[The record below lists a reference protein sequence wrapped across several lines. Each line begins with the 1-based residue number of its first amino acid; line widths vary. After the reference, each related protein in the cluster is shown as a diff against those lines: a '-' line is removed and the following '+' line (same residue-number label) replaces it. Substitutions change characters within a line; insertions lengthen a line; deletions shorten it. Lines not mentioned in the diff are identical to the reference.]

1 MLIFVPLNIIS
12 ITNVVINHFENH
24 SYIMVKKEN
33 LKTFVIQQSDID
45 KAINYH
51 LDKGGKDH
59 RYLADCLEREMFYSY
74 CWETIHRSVRPWN
87 GFRKILNTVVDS
99 LFCDMPSITI
109 KTIAIDGAITFRTA
123 QCNGVR

>member
-1 MLIFVPLNIIS
+1 MA
-12 ITNVVINHFENH
+12 
-24 SYIMVKKEN
+24 KKEN

-51 LDKGGKDH
+51 L
-59 RYLADCLEREMFYSY
+59 EMFYSY
-74 CWETIHRSVRPWN
+74 CWETIHRSVRPWD

-99 LFCDMPSITI
+99 LFCDMPAITI
-109 KTIAIDGAITFRTA
+109 KTIAIDGVITFRTA

>member
-1 MLIFVPLNIIS
+1 MA
-12 ITNVVINHFENH
+12 
-24 SYIMVKKEN
+24 KKEN

-74 CWETIHRSVRPWN
+74 CWETIHRSVRPWD

-99 LFCDMPSITI
+99 LFVICLRLQLKQLQLTVLLHSELLNVM
-109 KTIAIDGAITFRTA
+109 
-123 QCNGVR
+123 V

>member
-1 MLIFVPLNIIS
+1 MA
-12 ITNVVINHFENH
+12 
-24 SYIMVKKEN
+24 KKEN

-59 RYLADCLEREMFYSY
+59 RHLADCLEREMFYSY
-74 CWETIHRSVRPWN
+74 CWETIHRSVRPWD

-99 LFCDMPSITI
+99 LFVICLRLQLKQLQLTVLLHSELLNVM
-109 KTIAIDGAITFRTA
+109 
-123 QCNGVR
+123 V

>member
-1 MLIFVPLNIIS
+1 MA
-12 ITNVVINHFENH
+12 
-24 SYIMVKKEN
+24 KKEN

-74 CWETIHRSVRPWN
+74 CWETIHRSVRPWD

-99 LFCDMPSITI
+99 LFCDIPSITI
-109 KTIAIDGAITFRTA
+109 KTIAIDSAITFRTA

>member
-1 MLIFVPLNIIS
+1 MA
-12 ITNVVINHFENH
+12 
-24 SYIMVKKEN
+24 KKEN

-59 RYLADCLEREMFYSY
+59 RHLADCLKREMFYSY
-74 CWETIHRSVRPWN
+74 CWETIHRSVRSWD

>member
-1 MLIFVPLNIIS
+1 MA
-12 ITNVVINHFENH
+12 
-24 SYIMVKKEN
+24 KKEN

-51 LDKGGKDH
+51 LDKRGKDH
-59 RYLADCLEREMFYSY
+59 IHNANCLEREMFYSY
-74 CWETIHRSVRPWN
+74 CWETIHRTVRPWDS
-87 GFRKILNTVVDS
+87 FRKILNTVVDS
-99 LFCDMPSITI
+99 LFCDMPAITI

>member
-1 MLIFVPLNIIS
+1 MA
-12 ITNVVINHFENH
+12 
-24 SYIMVKKEN
+24 KKEN
-33 LKTFVIQQSDID
+33 LKTFVIQQSDIN

-51 LDKGGKDH
+51 LNKGDKDH
-59 RYLADCLEREMFYSY
+59 RCLADCLEREMFYSY
-74 CWETIHRSVRPWN
+74 CWETIHRSVHPWD

>member
-1 MLIFVPLNIIS
+1 MA
-12 ITNVVINHFENH
+12 
-24 SYIMVKKEN
+24 KKEN

-51 LDKGGKDH
+51 LNKGGKDH
-59 RYLADCLEREMFYSY
+59 RYLVDCLEHEMFYSY
-74 CWETIHRSVRPWN
+74 CWETIHRSVRPWD

-99 LFCDMPSITI
+99 LFYDRPSITI

-123 QCNGVR
+123 QCNGMR

>member
-1 MLIFVPLNIIS
+1 MA
-12 ITNVVINHFENH
+12 
-24 SYIMVKKEN
+24 KKEN

-51 LDKGGKDH
+51 LDKGSKDH
-59 RYLADCLEREMFYSY
+59 RHLADCLEREMFYSY
-74 CWETIHRSVRPWN
+74 CWETIHRSVRPGD

-99 LFCDMPSITI
+99 LFCDMPSIII
-109 KTIAIDGAITFRTA
+109 KTIAIDGTITFRTA

>member
-1 MLIFVPLNIIS
+1 MK
-12 ITNVVINHFENH
+12 
-24 SYIMVKKEN
+24 KKEN
-33 LKTFVIQQSDID
+33 LKTFAIQQSDID

-51 LDKGGKDH
+51 LSKSGKDH

-74 CWETIHRSVRPWN
+74 CLETIHLSVRPWD

-99 LFCDMPSITI
+99 LFCDKPSITI

-123 QCNGVR
+123 QCNGLR

>member
-1 MLIFVPLNIIS
+1 MA
-12 ITNVVINHFENH
+12 
-24 SYIMVKKEN
+24 KKEN

-74 CWETIHRSVRPWN
+74 CWETIHRSVRPW
-87 GFRKILNTVVDS
+87 DS
-99 LFCDMPSITI
+99 LFCNMPAITI

>member
-1 MLIFVPLNIIS
+1 MA
-12 ITNVVINHFENH
+12 T
-24 SYIMVKKEN
+24 KKN

-59 RYLADCLEREMFYSY
+59 RHLADCLEHEMFYSY
-74 CWETIHRSVRPWN
+74 CWETIHRSVRPWD

-99 LFCDMPSITI
+99 LFCDMPAITI

-123 QCNGVR
+123 QCNGLR

>member
-1 MLIFVPLNIIS
+1 MA
-12 ITNVVINHFENH
+12 
-24 SYIMVKKEN
+24 KKEN

-59 RYLADCLEREMFYSY
+59 RHLADYLEREMFYSY
-74 CWETIHRSVRPWN
+74 CWETIHCSVRPWD

-99 LFCDMPSITI
+99 LFCNMPSITI
-109 KTIAIDGAITFRTA
+109 KTIAIDGTITFRTA

>member
-1 MLIFVPLNIIS
+1 MK
-12 ITNVVINHFENH
+12 
-24 SYIMVKKEN
+24 KKEN

-51 LDKGGKDH
+51 LDKDGKDH

-74 CWETIHRSVRPWN
+74 CWETIHRSVRPWD

-99 LFCDMPSITI
+99 LFCDKPLITI
-109 KTIAIDGAITFRTA
+109 KIIAIDGAITFRTA
-123 QCNGVR
+123 QCNGLR

>member
-1 MLIFVPLNIIS
+1 MA
-12 ITNVVINHFENH
+12 
-24 SYIMVKKEN
+24 KKEN

-51 LDKGGKDH
+51 LNKGGKDH
-59 RYLADCLEREMFYSY
+59 RHLAYCLEREMFYSY
-74 CWETIHRSVRPWN
+74 CWETIHRYVRPGN

-99 LFCDMPSITI
+99 LSCDIPVITI
-109 KTIAIDGAITFRTA
+109 QTIAIDGTITFRTA